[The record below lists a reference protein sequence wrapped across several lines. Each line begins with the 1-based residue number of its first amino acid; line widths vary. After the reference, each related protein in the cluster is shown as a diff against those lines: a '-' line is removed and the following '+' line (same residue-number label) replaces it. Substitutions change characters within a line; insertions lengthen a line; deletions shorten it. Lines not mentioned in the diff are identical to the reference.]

1 MAVWAFSS
9 CREQGLPFAV
19 VLGFL
24 IAVASLV
31 LGRGLWAH
39 VGSAAVAHRLSGSTT
54 REIFPDQGL
63 NLCPLHWQVNF

>member
-9 CREQGLPFAV
+9 CSEQGLLFAV

-31 LGRGLWAH
+31 LGRGLEVH
-39 VGSAAVAHRLSGSTT
+39 MGSVAVAHRLSGSTA

-63 NLCPLHWQVNF
+63 NLCPLNWQVNF